1 MDWRKGRVY
10 LPQDELARFGIAE
23 AQIAAQRA
31 DGRWAA
37 MMRAQTQHARELLET
52 GRPLARALGGR
63 IGFEL
68 RLVVAGGLRIAER
81 IDAVGGD
88 VFRRRPVCACRT
100 GCRWDGARCSPED
113 SRCCGTIAP
122 MTPDEYCQQKA
133 AASGS
138 SFYYSFLFL
147 PAERRRAITALYAYC
162 REVDDVVDEVSDP
175 AIAQAKL
182 AWWETEVAQ
191 LFAGSPTHPVTRALQ
206 PHLEPFAITRERLL
220 QILEGMRMDLQQTR
234 YLDFAA
240 LARYC
245 HLVAGVVGELASG
258 IFGSR
263 QEATL
268 QYARQLGLGL
278 QLINMLRDVGED
290 ARRGRIYLPIEDL
303 QRFEVKAA
311 DLLHARYVP
320 GFEPLM
326 RFEAQRARAA
336 IGAALA
342 APSRRTSNARSAPD

>member
-1 MDWRKGRVY
+1 M
-10 LPQDELARFGIAE
+10 
-23 AQIAAQRA
+23 
-31 DGRWAA
+31 
-37 MMRAQTQHARELLET
+37 T
-52 GRPLARALGGR
+52 
-63 IGFEL
+63 
-68 RLVVAGGLRIAER
+68 
-81 IDAVGGD
+81 
-88 VFRRRPVCACRT
+88 
-100 GCRWDGARCSPED
+100 
-113 SRCCGTIAP
+113 
-122 MTPDEYCQQKA
+122 TPDEYCQQKA

-175 AIAQAKL
+175 AVAQAKL
-182 AWWETEVAQ
+182 AWWEGEIGQ
-191 LFAGSPTHPVTRALQ
+191 LFAGTPTHPVTRALQ

-220 QILEGMRMDLQQTR
+220 QILQGMRMDLEQTR

-258 IFGSR
+258 IFGAR

-268 QYARQLGLGL
+268 QYASQLGLGL
-278 QLINMLRDVGED
+278 QLINVLRDVGED

-311 DLLHARYVP
+311 DLLNARYAP

-326 RFEAQRARAA
+326 RFEAQRAREA

-342 APSRRTSNARSAPD
+342 VLPEEERRTQRPGLIMAAIYVALLDEIEREGFRVLHQRVALTPLRKLAIAWRTWVFGPSDRLRHTAAA